1 MKNTVTTWCLRTDN
15 STVQSNAG
23 SKSHQGEYWTV
34 TSTVKPHNCAT
45 TIQQWVQ
52 WVTGVCVCAQWIT
65 YCGCG
70 CVKEWWADS
79 GFQMPSGLCSWS
91 VFSEP
96 ALFCVD
102 DGYHWHSQ
110 TDMHI
115 QYTGIGTG
123 PADPTAAIA
132 IIWQTRIFM
141 VTLYQLLWMW
151 NEQKHKQKKMHTL
164 WSTDSQEH

>member
-1 MKNTVTTWCLRTDN
+1 MWKTQSQHGAWGLIIAQCSRMLEAKATRV
-15 STVQSNAG
+15 STEQL
-23 SKSHQGEYWTV
+23 HQ
-34 TSTVKPHNCAT
+34 VKPHNCAT